1 MTIDNK
7 TTGLT
12 PQACRLTLGMGL
24 RVTGCSEQNWNMPLG
39 LPTLIHLDLPQS
51 LD

>member
-12 PQACRLTLGMGL
+12 PQACRLKLDMGFT
-24 RVTGCSEQNWNMPLG
+24 VTGCSEQNWNMP
-39 LPTLIHLDLPQS
+39 D
-51 LD
+51 